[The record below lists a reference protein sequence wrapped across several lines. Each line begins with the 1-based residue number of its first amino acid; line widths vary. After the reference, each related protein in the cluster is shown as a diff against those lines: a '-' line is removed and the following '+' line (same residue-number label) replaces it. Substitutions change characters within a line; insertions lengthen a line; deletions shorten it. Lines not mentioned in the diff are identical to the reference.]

1 MSAMLIDNAA
11 GIFTGLPGAA
21 MRAAGQ
27 IRIRDGVIT
36 EIGALELKPGEL
48 RLDARGGVVYPGLIS
63 THHHLFQSVLKGVRS
78 GIDLPL
84 AGWLQAVPF
93 RYWSKCDEETLAVA
107 ARIGLT
113 ELLLSGTTTVAD
125 HHYLFS
131 DTFRFDPAQV
141 IFEVARSLGLRLV
154 FCRGGATI
162 ARHVDTYGTTTTPVE
177 TLDHMLR
184 SVEACVHRFHDNS
197 PGSLSRVALA

>member
-21 MRAAGQ
+21 MRSAGQ
-27 IRIRDGVIT
+27 IRIRDGVIA
-36 EIGALELKPGEL
+36 EIGALQLRPGEV
-48 RLDARGGVVYPGLIS
+48 RLDARGGDIYPCLSS
-63 THHHLFQSVLKGVRS
+63 THHHLSQSVLKGVRS
-78 GIDLPL
+78 GINLQL
-84 AGWLQAVPF
+84 AAWLQAVPY

-141 IFEVARSLGLRLV
+141 IFEVSRSLGLRLV
-154 FCRGGATI
+154 FCRGGATK
-162 ARHVDTYGTTTTPVE
+162 ARQVTNDQDP
-177 TLDHMLR
+177 
-184 SVEACVHRFHDNS
+184 A
-197 PGSLSRVALA
+197 